1 MSPAMLRKKVVVII
15 TSIFFHLIFSINI
28 IKDL

>member
-15 TSIFFHLIFSINI
+15 TSIFFHLIFNLNEN
-28 IKDL
+28 KK